1 MGTWKELMAQMLYDL
16 WLLKIQVSLC
26 NVILY
31 MNVVGTVVFMTKIRH
46 QYFIYIIISSYN
58 NLEASVIYSV

>member
-31 MNVVGTVVFMTKIRH
+31 MNVVGTVVFMTKIWH

>member
-1 MGTWKELMAQMLYDL
+1 MGTCKELMAQMLYDL

-31 MNVVGTVVFMTKIRH
+31 MNVVGTVVFMTKI
-46 QYFIYIIISSYN
+46 
-58 NLEASVIYSV
+58 